1 MSIARFCIK
10 HKVTTLM
17 AVIMLSI
24 FGVVFTTRLQ
34 MALLP
39 DVEAPAAVVVCYY
52 NGASPQDMEELVSRP
67 LESAVMSVS
76 GVEEVQS
83 TSSDGLSQ
91 LQITYADGTDLDIA
105 ATKLREQFDMLS
117 LPDGVTEPVI
127 VNINISDLLPSAI
140 IALVGD
146 DLVSVQSLAEDTVVP
161 ALERVDGVAQV
172 SISGG
177 VSQQIAVE
185 VDAARAAGYGLS
197 NSYISQM
204 LAAENLLY
212 PGGELD
218 NGSQT
223 LSVTTDA
230 KFQSVEDVA
239 NMLLPLPTGGTVRL
253 SEVAHVALENADTDT
268 VAETDGSAC
277 VVLQVSKRS
286 GANEAATAEAVVA
299 TMEEYSQR
307 NSAVRYTVWGWPWPP
322 SWCSCS
328 CGGWGPRPPSRC
340 PCPCVSSPSSC

>member
-17 AVIMLSI
+17 AVIMVSI

-39 DVEAPAAVVVCYY
+39 DVEAPAAVVMCYY
-52 NGASPQDMEELVSRP
+52 NGASPQDIEELVSRP
-67 LESAVMSVS
+67 LESAIMSVS

-83 TSSDGLSQ
+83 VSSDSVSQ
-91 LQITYADGTDLDIA
+91 IQITYADGTDLDVA
-105 ATKLREQFDMLS
+105 ATNLREQFDMVS
-117 LPDGVTEPVI
+117 LPDGATDPVI
-127 VNINISDLLPSAI
+127 VNISINDLLPSAI
-140 IALVGD
+140 VALMGD
-146 DLVSVQSLAEDTVVP
+146 DLSSIQALAEDTVAP

-172 SISGG
+172 TISGG

-212 PGGELD
+212 PGGDLQ

-223 LSVTTDA
+223 LTVTTDA
-230 KFQSVEDVA
+230 QFQTVEDVA
-239 NMLLPLPTGGTVRL
+239 NLILPLPTGGTVRL
-253 SEVAHVALENADTDT
+253 SEVADVALETTDLF
-268 VAETDGSAC
+268 E
-277 VVLQVSKRS
+277 
-286 GANEAATAEAVVA
+286 
-299 TMEEYSQR
+299 
-307 NSAVRYTVWGWPWPP
+307 
-322 SWCSCS
+322 
-328 CGGWGPRPPSRC
+328 
-340 PCPCVSSPSSC
+340 

>member
-24 FGVVFTTRLQ
+24 FGVVFTTQLQ

-39 DVEAPAAVVVCYY
+39 NVEAPAAMVVCYY

-239 NMLLPLPTGGTVRL
+239 NMLLPLPTGGTVRQIGR
-253 SEVAHVALENADTDT
+253 AHV
-268 VAETDGSAC
+268 
-277 VVLQVSKRS
+277 
-286 GANEAATAEAVVA
+286 
-299 TMEEYSQR
+299 
-307 NSAVRYTVWGWPWPP
+307 
-322 SWCSCS
+322 
-328 CGGWGPRPPSRC
+328 
-340 PCPCVSSPSSC
+340 